1 MIENIWGMVIQFI
14 EKIRFIDSN
23 KLKEQFGNLQA
34 LCVVIW
40 AFGNTLSLF
49 FLNNRD
55 IKNYGISIEK
65 RLASY
70 KNIISVTFGVCRF
83 FSVALI
89 GLAAISSIGAYWSL
103 LCICTIVQ
111 VILAIL
117 ILLCTSY
124 LIKKTTF
131 ERDLSKQ
138 LERKL
143 HIKLQ
148 DEKII
153 VNWEKML
160 FYQVLKNADYDNED
174 EQTVCNEFCK
184 AGEII
189 HTKVQELN
197 KSRKEKESIELRIY
211 IFVFENIFFKDE
223 KIEKR
228 WRFIEG
234 VLFQK
239 KQGIK
244 FDLEAVQRAVIYCL
258 VKNTLS
264 IDRRYLRKLLVTT
277 TKPGEWYKWTL
288 ALYYFFP
295 EIREKSYQYL
305 WVEQYIEN
313 EWVKVEQKA
322 FDIDRYIRRM
332 QRESEILKI
341 VQKLVIESGE

>member
-1 MIENIWGMVIQFI
+1 M
-14 EKIRFIDSN
+14 
-23 KLKEQFGNLQA
+23 
-34 LCVVIW
+34 
-40 AFGNTLSLF
+40 
-49 FLNNRD
+49 
-55 IKNYGISIEK
+55 
-65 RLASY
+65 
-70 KNIISVTFGVCRF
+70 
-83 FSVALI
+83 ALI
-89 GLAAISSIGAYWSL
+89 GLAAISSIGTYWSL

-160 FYQVLKNADYDNED
+160 LYQVLKNADYDNED

-197 KSRKEKESIELRIY
+197 KSGKEKESIELRIY
-211 IFVFENIFFKDE
+211 IFAFENIFFKDE

-239 KQGIK
+239 NRG
-244 FDLEAVQRAVIYCL
+244 
-258 VKNTLS
+258 
-264 IDRRYLRKLLVTT
+264 
-277 TKPGEWYKWTL
+277 
-288 ALYYFFP
+288 
-295 EIREKSYQYL
+295 
-305 WVEQYIEN
+305 
-313 EWVKVEQKA
+313 
-322 FDIDRYIRRM
+322 
-332 QRESEILKI
+332 
-341 VQKLVIESGE
+341 

>member
-34 LCVVIW
+34 LYVVIW

-131 ERDLSKQ
+131 ERDLNKQ
-138 LERKL
+138 LERNL

-160 FYQVLKNADYDNED
+160 FYQV
-174 EQTVCNEFCK
+174 
-184 AGEII
+184 
-189 HTKVQELN
+189 HN
-197 KSRKEKESIELRIY
+197 KISI
-211 IFVFENIFFKDE
+211 
-223 KIEKR
+223 
-228 WRFIEG
+228 
-234 VLFQK
+234 
-239 KQGIK
+239 
-244 FDLEAVQRAVIYCL
+244 A
-258 VKNTLS
+258 S
-264 IDRRYLRKLLVTT
+264 IT
-277 TKPGEWYKWTL
+277 
-288 ALYYFFP
+288 
-295 EIREKSYQYL
+295 
-305 WVEQYIEN
+305 
-313 EWVKVEQKA
+313 
-322 FDIDRYIRRM
+322 
-332 QRESEILKI
+332 
-341 VQKLVIESGE
+341 

>member
-1 MIENIWGMVIQFI
+1 MVIQFI

-34 LCVVIW
+34 LYVVIW

-65 RLASY
+65 RLASC
-70 KNIISVTFGVCRF
+70 KNIISVTLGVCRF

-89 GLAAISSIGAYWSL
+89 GLAAISSIGTYWSL

-148 DEKII
+148 
-153 VNWEKML
+153 L
-160 FYQVLKNADYDNED
+160 SL
-174 EQTVCNEFCK
+174 
-184 AGEII
+184 I
-189 HTKVQELN
+189 H
-197 KSRKEKESIELRIY
+197 I
-211 IFVFENIFFKDE
+211 
-223 KIEKR
+223 
-228 WRFIEG
+228 
-234 VLFQK
+234 
-239 KQGIK
+239 
-244 FDLEAVQRAVIYCL
+244 
-258 VKNTLS
+258 
-264 IDRRYLRKLLVTT
+264 
-277 TKPGEWYKWTL
+277 
-288 ALYYFFP
+288 
-295 EIREKSYQYL
+295 
-305 WVEQYIEN
+305 
-313 EWVKVEQKA
+313 
-322 FDIDRYIRRM
+322 
-332 QRESEILKI
+332 
-341 VQKLVIESGE
+341 